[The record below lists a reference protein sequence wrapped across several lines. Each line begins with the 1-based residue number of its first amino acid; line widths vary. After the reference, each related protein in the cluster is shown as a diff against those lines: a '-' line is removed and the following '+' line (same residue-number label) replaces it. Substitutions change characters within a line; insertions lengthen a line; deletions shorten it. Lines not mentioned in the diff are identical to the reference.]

1 MLTVISANEKRILR
15 CQVHLAARY
24 SPHLQAQM
32 ADRVAFQADKAEL
45 PAKVL
50 LRREQQC
57 HQDPDLGHADS
68 IPADDT
74 TSTEF
79 LPDSKKQQYYCVMPK
94 TRKACNSPEL
104 HAFHLIMYSNF
115 YKGLLHLLEIDV
127 SDVIVILRTLVVL
140 WSLLSSERTLWT
152 ALCSGVLIHLL

>member
-1 MLTVISANEKRILR
+1 MSGSPPRP
-15 CQVHLAARY
+15 RY
-24 SPHLQAQM
+24 SLHLQAQM

-57 HQDPDLGHADS
+57 HQDSDLGHADS
-68 IPADDT
+68 KPADDT

-94 TRKACNSPEL
+94 TRKACNS
-104 HAFHLIMYSNF
+104 ISY
-115 YKGLLHLLEIDV
+115 
-127 SDVIVILRTLVVL
+127 TLF
-140 WSLLSSERTLWT
+140 
-152 ALCSGVLIHLL
+152 I

>member
-1 MLTVISANEKRILR
+1 
-15 CQVHLAARY
+15 
-24 SPHLQAQM
+24 M

-68 IPADDT
+68 KPANDT

-94 TRKACNSPEL
+94 TRKACNSGEL

-115 YKGLLHLLEIDV
+115 YKGLLHLLENK
-127 SDVIVILRTLVVL
+127 
-140 WSLLSSERTLWT
+140 
-152 ALCSGVLIHLL
+152 HY